1 MRGRSRVTIY
11 PRIPAMLP
19 EDGARRVFTDLAGI
33 ACRVVYEELLT
44 NPCYCSLVL
53 GINHSKS
60 K

>member
-44 NPCYCSLVL
+44 NPCRTAVSCW
-53 GINHSKS
+53 G
-60 K
+60 